1 MICATPRTG
10 TNLLCEALAKTGVT
24 GRPDEYFG
32 HMHVQR
38 WKKKWQVESAVD
50 YIQSLKNE
58 AQTENGIWGVKVM
71 MQYYD
76 DLYSLLS
83 DAHED
88 KTIGR
93 FDIVERTFSELNY
106 VWMTRR
112 DKIAQAISLH
122 KAYQDFVW
130 AVDKG
135 DIPPDE
141 KELIFD
147 FKEIDRILFEITRN
161 ETEWEEYFQSVG
173 RRPFI
178 VVYEDFIENYE
189 ATVNSVLDHLGIQ
202 FKFKGKI
209 GESRFQR
216 QWNQLSENW
225 RNRYLKEKQEAQQDG
240 ASTGASCRAGP

>member
-10 TNLLCEALAKTGVT
+10 TNLLCEALAKTGVA

-38 WKKKWQVESAVD
+38 WKKKWQAESAVD

-130 AVDKG
+130 TVDKG
-135 DIPPDE
+135 DIPLMIRSWF
-141 KELIFD
+141 LISKRLIEFSLRSRGM
-147 FKEIDRILFEITRN
+147 KLNGKNISNL
-161 ETEWEEYFQSVG
+161 SVG
-173 RRPFI
+173 
-178 VVYEDFIENYE
+178 
-189 ATVNSVLDHLGIQ
+189 DHLVSST
-202 FKFKGKI
+202 KI
-209 GESRFQR
+209 SLRIMRLQ
-216 QWNQLSENW
+216 
-225 RNRYLKEKQEAQQDG
+225 
-240 ASTGASCRAGP
+240 